1 MLKVNSTGV
10 ASSTISSLDSGF
22 VSYDASSLY
31 TAYHDPGLLQLNNAK
46 VSPTTTC
53 WLEVTYTVNTTWL
66 DLTPITLP
74 ITASNGEEILFMKMC
89 ENSLNH
95 LECTG
100 NSHNSTYRERLKSV
114 NWFFT
119 SEQAFT
125 GLPVR
130 PTKNGKTLKG
140 RLVVVIEK
148 GMDVKQNSQTDW
160 SNMADIWSFQI
171 YLTYKSLELWGHS

>member
-1 MLKVNSTGV
+1 
-10 ASSTISSLDSGF
+10 
-22 VSYDASSLY
+22 
-31 TAYHDPGLLQLNNAK
+31 
-46 VSPTTTC
+46 
-53 WLEVTYTVNTTWL
+53 
-66 DLTPITLP
+66 
-74 ITASNGEEILFMKMC
+74 MKMC

-125 GLPVR
+125 GLSVR